1 MNRHNMQNYQA
12 MMAEAYPTLLGLMM
26 RLIDSQAGTD
36 IPPGDAWRNDAQA
49 LGIKLFR
56 HLVSM
61 QTLAQGATIQHPD
74 GTSIMHI
81 DHGSIVVLAR
91 AALETYLVWHY
102 LYGQPANSNGR
113 YRHLTWKLG
122 GLMDRQGL
130 HTLSQ
135 KGLDVQ
141 AKELI
146 QVESLREEIRTFAE
160 FQALNPKHQKR
171 LLAGDWK
178 IVLGT
183 ADLAVAAGFHGTN
196 FKNVYSFLCGY
207 SHASYISALQIA
219 QAETL
224 EEQAAM
230 SRTMMGIGVVTM
242 AHFSCSYPKQFPSAQ
257 AVLDADAQV
266 KTIADKWAI
275 MAEHMNA
282 TYGIAL

>member
-1 MNRHNMQNYQA
+1 
-12 MMAEAYPTLLGLMM
+12 MAEAYPTLLGLMM

-36 IPPGDAWRNDAQA
+36 IPPGDAWRKDAQA

-61 QTLAQGATIQHPD
+61 QTLAQGATIQRRD

-141 AKELI
+141 DKELI

-178 IVLGT
+178 IVLDT
-183 ADLAVAAGFHGTN
+183 ADLAVAAGFHGAY

-282 TYGIAL
+282 TYGTAL